1 MSTILVADTPH
12 SAALL
17 VPAVAERHP
26 DAGPIVSVAT
36 NRISARG
43 DAFRFP
49 GMMSFGAFPAIRPVQ
64 HDPFLIDWGFAP
76 RRKTSPI
83 SRGELVKEIE
93 QADHVYLFACGSSR
107 PAQLCHAA
115 QMVRSHNPDTSIK
128 VIAEHDFSP
137 GTSRF
142 AVRSAAP
149 VEDYQPLFDAVAVEE
164 HFEFNYRINSFALLG
179 RLFERH
185 GATRR
190 PTISA
195 AGLQFLLWIRKQ
207 EQRKAGHSFSR
218 EDLAVRLSLWTGT
231 GKFNRVDSVGKRIPL
246 SPRGYTLDPVQ
257 ELLNR
262 DLLVEN
268 ERQLVDI
275 SDLGRAIADEF
286 PVSCHDADQPFR
298 IEVWRGQ
305 EPKQAMSQIN
315 GYLMSFFA
323 DHQSMTRASADEV
336 IDVTYDRGA

>member
-17 VPAVAERHP
+17 IPAVAERHP
-26 DAGPIVSVAT
+26 HAGPIISVAT
-36 NRISARG
+36 NRISVRG

-49 GMMSFGAFPAIRPVQ
+49 GMMSFDAFPAIRPVQ

-83 SRGELVKEIE
+83 SNGELVKEIE
-93 QADHVYLFACGSSR
+93 KADHVYLFAQSSSR

-137 GTSRF
+137 RTSRF

-149 VEDYQPLFDAVAVEE
+149 VEDYQPLFDAVVVEE
-164 HFEFNYRINSFALLG
+164 HFEFNYRLNSFALFD
-179 RLFERH
+179 RLFARH
-185 GATRR
+185 GVRWR
-190 PTISA
+190 PNISA
-195 AGLQFLLWIRKQ
+195 AGLQFLLWVRKQ

-218 EDLAVRLSLWTGT
+218 DDLSVKLAVWTGT
-231 GKFNRVDSVGKRIPL
+231 GKFNCVDSVGKRIPL
-246 SPRGYTLDPVQ
+246 GPRDYTMNPLH
-257 ELLNR
+257 ELLNP

-268 ERQLVDI
+268 ERELVEI

-286 PVSCHDADQPFR
+286 PIACHDMDQPFR
-298 IEVWRGQ
+298 MEVWRGL
-305 EPKQAMSQIN
+305 EPKEAMAQIN
-315 GYLMSFFA
+315 DYLTAFFSE
-323 DHQSMTRASADEV
+323 HRSMTRAGADEV